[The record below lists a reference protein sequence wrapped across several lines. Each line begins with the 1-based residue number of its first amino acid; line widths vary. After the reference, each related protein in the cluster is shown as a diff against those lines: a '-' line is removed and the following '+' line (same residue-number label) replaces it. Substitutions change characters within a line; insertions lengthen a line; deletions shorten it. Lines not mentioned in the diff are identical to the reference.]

1 MRPSAELRKIVGVLE
16 RVVAKTTTGT
26 AAQTH
31 ITTRVDLARDRA
43 EDRAGGHL
51 PREGTNGGSSSPQ
64 EADERKERELVCR
77 QAELDYFDIA
87 ILVHQLAADA
97 NELERIVNRQA
108 EVVHESKLPMDVLP
122 GCDSCARYGHFEKVD
137 EHRPGFH
144 LCRWCR
150 EFQLSYGQL
159 PPKEAVELRHRE
171 SANAAGRW
179 IARNPALRDAA
190 AKIEVHRL
198 ECKLP
203 PEAHEELDRCATT
216 FTDMTARTE
225 FQCIRPQGHDGE
237 HRGVRDGQSFPFPVS
252 VP

>member
-1 MRPSAELRKIVGVLE
+1 MGVLE

-26 AAQTH
+26 NAEPR
-31 ITTRVDLARDRA
+31 ITSRVDLARDRA
-43 EDRAGGHL
+43 EERAGGHL
-51 PREGTNGGSSSPQ
+51 PRDGTQGGSSSPQ

-77 QAELDYFDIA
+77 QAEIDYFDIA
-87 ILVHQLAADA
+87 TLVRQLAADA

-108 EVVHESKLPMDVLP
+108 ETVHESKLPMDVLP

-150 EFQLSYGQL
+150 EFQMSYGQL

-179 IARNPALRDAA
+179 IARNPMLRMAA
-190 AKIEVHRL
+190 TRIEVLRM
-198 ECKLP
+198 EQKLDT
-203 PEAHEELDRCATT
+203 EELDRCATT
-216 FTDMTARTE
+216 FTDMTARTDY
-225 FQCIRPQGHDGE
+225 QCIRPQGHEGE

>member
-1 MRPSAELRKIVGVLE
+1 MKPSAELRKAIDVLG
-16 RVVAKTTTGT
+16 RVVAKTTAGT
-26 AAQTH
+26 TDNPRP
-31 ITTRVDLARDRA
+31 TTRVDLALDRA

-51 PREGTNGGSSSPQ
+51 PREGTNGGSSSPR

-77 QAELDYFDIA
+77 QAEIDHIQ
-87 ILVHQLAADA
+87 IGVLVHAINRAADV
-97 NELERIVNRQA
+97 LERIVNRQA
-108 EVVHESKLPMDVLP
+108 ETVHESKLPMDVLP

-137 EHRPGFH
+137 ERRPGIH

-179 IARNPALRDAA
+179 IARQTVLQVAA
-190 AKIEVHRL
+190 VRIEVARQ
-198 ECKLP
+198 EAKLP
-203 PEAHEELDRCATT
+203 VEELDRCATT

-237 HRGVRDGQSFPFPVS
+237 HRGVRDGQSFVFPLGVR
-252 VP
+252 